1 LSIADE
7 IVRAA
12 GAGEVS
18 GRLAAHLKALRPKQ
32 WVKNFLVFLP
42 LLFAINE
49 AWSPG
54 NLAPLPDLLLTIVIV
69 VLAFCSLSSGVY
81 LLNDLMDR
89 EADRRHPTK
98 RNRPLASGK
107 VTAPTAVTLMGT
119 LGLGGLAV
127 LYLVYPTLGVIGL
140 LYAVINIAYSLGAK
154 KVVLLDVIMVASG
167 YVLRAGA
174 GAVAVGVDP
183 SPWLYVVTGAAALFI
198 VLGRRYAEVRLAEKQ
213 GVLQRSVLSSYAG
226 PFISQLI
233 SISATTALVSYTLYA
248 VEADNLPAN
257 HTMLLTVPFVA
268 FGLFRY
274 LYLLNTDPE
283 AEAPE
288 QLISR
293 DVPLLASSLCWIIAS
308 ALVLFLNS

>member
-1 LSIADE
+1 MSIADE

-98 RNRPLASGK
+98 RN
-107 VTAPTAVTLMGT
+107 
-119 LGLGGLAV
+119 
-127 LYLVYPTLGVIGL
+127 
-140 LYAVINIAYSLGAK
+140 
-154 KVVLLDVIMVASG
+154 
-167 YVLRAGA
+167 
-174 GAVAVGVDP
+174 
-183 SPWLYVVTGAAALFI
+183 
-198 VLGRRYAEVRLAEKQ
+198 
-213 GVLQRSVLSSYAG
+213 
-226 PFISQLI
+226 
-233 SISATTALVSYTLYA
+233 
-248 VEADNLPAN
+248 
-257 HTMLLTVPFVA
+257 
-268 FGLFRY
+268 
-274 LYLLNTDPE
+274 
-283 AEAPE
+283 
-288 QLISR
+288 
-293 DVPLLASSLCWIIAS
+293 
-308 ALVLFLNS
+308 